1 MQSFNDL
8 NPLLIIKQLQKDSDN
23 EISLKEKEVHHMLS
37 NYGYMKHSDLSFN
50 IKASKYFLILID
62 NNTLMLM
69 SNKGHL
75 IQFTDKLKS
84 NKEKSLETMFEQDCS
99 RL

>member
-1 MQSFNDL
+1 
-8 NPLLIIKQLQKDSDN
+8 
-23 EISLKEKEVHHMLS
+23 
-37 NYGYMKHSDLSFN
+37 
-50 IKASKYFLILID
+50 
-62 NNTLMLM
+62 MLM